1 MADERWA
8 PGALRT
14 DLCAPLDRPRAAC
27 GRARCGARRERLRLR
42 WRACATVAP
51 PRARARPRPAPVSSA
66 HITAFEVCAVRS
78 QRPNHWRSSEEC
90 AARRERARE
99 TSRRV
104 HQKRKQSEAGE
115 TAGGRCGRATLRP
128 RDAAAAPGG
137 VGGGVAGEGV
147 ADRAPAAAS
156 PPAGQCW
163 PRSTGRAARSRS
175 PARAAAAAGAD
186 ARRAMDAPVAAAPP
200 AKRPAWERLTRR
212 VLRLTM
218 EHSACLAFF
227 NDPVDVSE
235 LPGYAEVVKD
245 PICLSEIGALPS
257 LPRNS
262 VRAMAGVAHRMCE
275 HRARPC
281 ARARMHKYMPRLH
294 VPLALPRP
302 PVLS

>member
-1 MADERWA
+1 
-8 PGALRT
+8 
-14 DLCAPLDRPRAAC
+14 
-27 GRARCGARRERLRLR
+27 
-42 WRACATVAP
+42 
-51 PRARARPRPAPVSSA
+51 
-66 HITAFEVCAVRS
+66 
-78 QRPNHWRSSEEC
+78 
-90 AARRERARE
+90 
-99 TSRRV
+99 
-104 HQKRKQSEAGE
+104 
-115 TAGGRCGRATLRP
+115 
-128 RDAAAAPGG
+128 
-137 VGGGVAGEGV
+137 
-147 ADRAPAAAS
+147 
-156 PPAGQCW
+156 
-163 PRSTGRAARSRS
+163 
-175 PARAAAAAGAD
+175 
-186 ARRAMDAPVAAAPP
+186 MDAPVAAAPP

-262 VRAMAGVAHRMCE
+262 ARAMAGVAHRMCE